1 MEYGSGNHEGAQQGW
16 QAMADRTPDLGFI
29 GLGLMGHAFTKRL
42 VACGHRV
49 TGYDVV
55 ADRMARAE
63 AHGVHAATSAAE
75 VTRASDIVHVCV
87 MTKDDL
93 AKALFGANGIAEG
106 AAPGKVLVDHSTT
119 EVETTRQFAARL
131 EADTGM
137 RWVDA
142 PVSGGPPAAEAGTL
156 AIMAGGDDADVT
168 AVRPVLEALGTC
180 THMGPLGAGQVTK
193 MVNQVLVLSNYCVLA
208 EALVLAEA
216 GGVDASRIPAALGAG
231 YAGSNMLQRL
241 YPRLVARDFTPA
253 GYAFQALKDLDM
265 VHGLAK
271 ELKVPTPMAS
281 QAATL
286 FRTLVSKGHGELD
299 GIAVLKLYDGN
310 EHL

>member
-1 MEYGSGNHEGAQQGW
+1 MAQ
-16 QAMADRTPDLGFI
+16 RTPELGFI
-29 GLGLMGHAFTKRL
+29 GLGLMGHAFTRRL
-42 VACGHRV
+42 VACGYRV
-49 TGYDVV
+49 TGFDIV
-55 ADRMARAE
+55 ADKLARAE

-75 VTRASDIVHVCV
+75 VARASDVVHVCV

-93 AKALFGANGIAEG
+93 AAAVFGANGIAEG
-106 AAPGKVLVDHSTT
+106 AAPSKILIDHSTT
-119 EVETTRQFAARL
+119 EVATTKEFAAQL

-156 AIMAGGDDADVT
+156 AIMAGGDEADVT
-168 AVRPVLEALGTC
+168 AVRPVLESLGTC
-180 THMGPLGAGQVTK
+180 THVGPLGAGQVTK
-193 MVNQVLVLSNYCVLA
+193 MVNQVLVLSNYCVLV

-241 YPRLVARDFTPA
+241 YPRLVARDFAPA

-286 FRTLVSKGHGELD
+286 FRTLVSKGHGQLD

-310 EHL
+310 EHV

>member
-1 MEYGSGNHEGAQQGW
+1 MAQGK
-16 QAMADRTPDLGFI
+16 RELGFV
-29 GLGLMGHAFTKRL
+29 GLGLMGQAFTRRL

-49 TGYDVV
+49 TGYDLVSDKV
-55 ADRMARAE
+55 ARAGE
-63 AHGVHAATSAAE
+63 HGVHAAASAAE
-75 VTRASDIVHVCV
+75 AARASEVVHVCV
-87 MTKDDL
+87 MTGDDL
-93 AKALFGANGIAEG
+93 AAAVFGLNGIAEG
-106 AAPGKVLVDHSTT
+106 STPGKILIDHSTT
-119 EVETTRQFAARL
+119 EVATTREFAARL
-131 EADTGM
+131 EKETGM

-156 AIMAGGDDADVT
+156 AIMIGGDEAAVT
-168 AVRPVLEALGTC
+168 AVEPVLKQLGTC
-180 THMGPLGAGQVTK
+180 THMGPVGAGQVTK
-193 MVNQVLVLSNYCVLA
+193 MVNQVLVLSNYCLLA

-241 YPRLVARDFTPA
+241 YPRLVGRDFAPA

-265 VHGLAK
+265 VYGLAK
-271 ELKVPTPMAS
+271 ELKVPTPMTS

-299 GIAVLKLYDGN
+299 GIAVLKLYDPK
-310 EHL
+310 EHV

>member
-1 MEYGSGNHEGAQQGW
+1 MAQ
-16 QAMADRTPDLGFI
+16 RTPELGFI
-29 GLGLMGHAFTKRL
+29 GLGLMGHAFTRRL
-42 VACGHRV
+42 VACGYRV
-49 TGYDVV
+49 TGFDIV
-55 ADRMARAE
+55 AEKVARAE
-63 AHGVHAATSAAE
+63 AHGVHAATSAAQ
-75 VTRASDIVHVCV
+75 VARASDVVHVCV

-93 AKALFGANGIAEG
+93 AAAVFGANGIAED
-106 AAPGKVLVDHSTT
+106 ATPGKILIDHSTT
-119 EVETTRQFAARL
+119 EVATTREFAARL

-137 RWVDA
+137 RWIDA

-156 AIMAGGDDADVT
+156 ALMIGGDDA
-168 AVRPVLEALGTC
+168 AVAAVQPELATLGTC
-180 THMGPLGAGQVTK
+180 THMGPVGAGQVTK
-193 MVNQVLVLSNYCVLA
+193 MVNQVLVLSNYCLLA

-216 GGVDASRIPAALGAG
+216 GGVDAGRIPAALGAG

-241 YPRLVARDFTPA
+241 YPRLVARDFAPA

-265 VHGLAK
+265 VYGLAK
-271 ELKVPTPMAS
+271 DLKVPTPMTS

-299 GIAVLKLYDGN
+299 GIAVLKLYDGK

>member
-1 MEYGSGNHEGAQQGW
+1 
-16 QAMADRTPDLGFI
+16 
-29 GLGLMGHAFTKRL
+29 MGQAFTKRL

-55 ADRMARAE
+55 ADKVARAQT
-63 AHGVHAATSAAE
+63 HGVQAATSAAD
-75 VTRASDIVHVCV
+75 VARASAIVHVCV
-87 MTKDDL
+87 MTRDDL
-93 AKALFGANGIAEG
+93 AAAVFGANGLAAG

-119 EVETTRQFAARL
+119 EAATTREFGARL
-131 EADTGM
+131 DADTGM

-156 AIMAGGDDADVT
+156 AIMAGGDDTDVA

-208 EALVLAEA
+208 EALALAEA
-216 GGVDASRIPAALGAG
+216 GGVDAGRIPAALGAG
-231 YAGSNMLQRL
+231 YAGSTMLQRL
-241 YPRLVARDFTPA
+241 YPRLVARDFAPA

-281 QAATL
+281 QAANL

-299 GIAVLKLYDGN
+299 GIAVLKLYDGA
-310 EHL
+310 EHV

>member
-1 MEYGSGNHEGAQQGW
+1 MAQRK
-16 QAMADRTPDLGFI
+16 AELGFV
-29 GLGLMGHAFTKRL
+29 GLGLMGQAFTRRL

-49 TGYDVV
+49 TGYDLV
-55 ADRMARAE
+55 ADKMARAE
-63 AHGVHAATSAAE
+63 GHGVHPARAAAE
-75 VTRASDIVHVCV
+75 VARAAGVIHVCV
-87 MTKDDL
+87 MTRDDL
-93 AKALFGANGIAEG
+93 ASAVFGANGIAEG
-106 AAPGKVLVDHSTT
+106 AAPGKILIDHSTT
-119 EVETTRQFAARL
+119 EVATTRELAARL
-131 EADTGM
+131 EAETGM

-156 AIMAGGDDADVT
+156 AIMIGGDDA
-168 AVRPVLEALGTC
+168 AVAAARPVLESLGTC
-180 THMGPLGAGQVTK
+180 THMGPVGAGQVTK

-241 YPRLVARDFTPA
+241 YPRLVARDFAPA

-265 VHGLAK
+265 VYGLAK
-271 ELKVPTPMAS
+271 ELKVPTPMTS

-299 GIAVLKLYDGN
+299 GIAVLKLYDGK

>member
-1 MEYGSGNHEGAQQGW
+1 MAQGIR
-16 QAMADRTPDLGFI
+16 DVGFV
-29 GLGLMGHAFTKRL
+29 GLGLMGQAFTKRL

-55 ADRMARAE
+55 PDKMARAR
-63 AHGVHAATSAAE
+63 AHGVHAATCAADAA
-75 VTRASDIVHVCV
+75 RASDIVHVCV

-93 AKALFGANGIAEG
+93 AAAVFGANGIGEG
-106 AAPGKVLVDHSTT
+106 AAAGKVLIDHSTT
-119 EVETTRQFAARL
+119 EVATTKEFAARL
-131 EADTGM
+131 KADTGM

-142 PVSGGPPAAEAGTL
+142 PVSGGPPAAETGTL
-156 AIMAGGDDADVT
+156 ALMVGGDEADVT
-168 AVRPVLEALGTC
+168 AVRPVLETLGTC

-216 GGVDASRIPAALGAG
+216 GGVDTSRIPAALGAG

-241 YPRLVARDFTPA
+241 YPRLVARDFAPA

-310 EHL
+310 ERL